1 MEIAG
6 TKTRLGVTEVR
17 QELQLPSEG
26 FERTDT
32 CASADVRPNAKLTG
46 RRRLGALPAR
56 CKIGKGR
63 LAGKVASRWCSG

>member
-32 CASADVRPNAKLTG
+32 CASADVRPNAELTG
-46 RRRLGALPAR
+46 RRRVDGLAVRPMMNQG
-56 CKIGKGR
+56 GR
-63 LAGKVASRWCSG
+63 TAKLASRWRSG